1 MPNYMLIMINDRE
14 ISEAE
19 SAPVFARMGR
29 FAGEQAQAG
38 KLQGGAPLKGIE
50 AGARVRVRRGKP
62 QITDG
67 PFAETKEV
75 IGGYF
80 LIDAADRA
88 EAIRIAQQCPHAELG
103 IVEVREIVEIGDMD
117 GPPR

>member
-1 MPNYMLIMINDRE
+1 MPKFMLIMITDRE

-19 SAPVFARMGR
+19 AAPVFGRMGQ
-29 FAGEQAQAG
+29 FAGQQAQAG
-38 KLQGGAPLKGIE
+38 KLCGGAPLTKVAE
-50 AGARVRVRRGKP
+50 GARIRMRKGKL

-80 LIDAADRA
+80 LVDAADRA

-103 IVEVREIVEIGDMD
+103 IVEVREVVEMG
-117 GPPR
+117 GPPPD

>member
-1 MPNYMLIMINDRE
+1 MPQYMLIMINERE

-19 SAPVFARMGR
+19 AEPVFGRMGQ
-29 FAGEQAQAG
+29 FAGAQAQAG
-38 KLQGGAPLKGIE
+38 KLRGGAPLTE
-50 AGARVRVRRGKP
+50 VAEGARVRVRNGKP

-80 LIDAADRA
+80 MIEAADRA

-103 IVEVREIVEIGDMD
+103 LVEVREVVDMS
-117 GPPR
+117 GPH